1 MIIRNNDLPRE
12 DIEGYAGG
20 QGVLEFTT
28 LVPTEL
34 LKMKP
39 NSSRSSASSQ
49 ALVSANML
57 MWTILKSTI
66 FSAATASLS
75 TTAKKLL

>member
-34 LKMKP
+34 LKDEAKLFNGHP
-39 NSSRSSASSQ
+39 LPARRWSRRTRSRGQ
-49 ALVSANML
+49 
-57 MWTILKSTI
+57 
-66 FSAATASLS
+66 F
-75 TTAKKLL
+75 